1 MRACVSRQGP
11 YIKILAVV
19 SDWAVF
25 ILRLHKMGHICC
37 RLLIE
42 AIHRLTV
49 CTHYVPDIL
58 PDSEDSRQN
67 HALLSESDRALE
79 QDKMAQAEVVM
90 LSFRKVAGEG
100 TSSASLWKK
109 GILAR
114 KWLGKGPELRA
125 SLTQP
130 RISGI
135 SAIRSRTGGRE
146 SSGHKGHYGRLLW
159 GLGVLGGSEDGWWHI
174 E

>member
-1 MRACVSRQGP
+1 
-11 YIKILAVV
+11 
-19 SDWAVF
+19 
-25 ILRLHKMGHICC
+25 MGHICC

-49 CTHYVPDIL
+49 CAHYVPDIL

-100 TSSASLWKK
+100 TSSASL
-109 GILAR
+109 
-114 KWLGKGPELRA
+114 
-125 SLTQP
+125 
-130 RISGI
+130 
-135 SAIRSRTGGRE
+135 
-146 SSGHKGHYGRLLW
+146 
-159 GLGVLGGSEDGWWHI
+159 
-174 E
+174 